1 MKAAVTG
8 ARGFVGRHLCEHLRA
23 VGDTVTELDHRGN
36 DPVDVTDGAAL
47 RSVLGRIEPDAVYHL
62 AAVSHIGEAWD
73 APARVFRLN
82 AEGTLHVLQA
92 CAEAGVGR
100 VLVVGS
106 ADEYGAVA
114 EHDLPIDEDTP
125 LRPITPYGASKTAA
139 DALALQAFL
148 GEGLETIRVRA
159 FNHTGPGQS
168 PAFLVPALARRI
180 AEAERTEHDEVTV
193 GNLDPVRDVS
203 DARDVV
209 RAYRALVER
218 GVPGEAYNVCSGR
231 GASVAELAQL
241 LLARARRPLQ
251 LVSDPALVRPVDV
264 PRLIGD
270 PRKLR
275 AATGWT
281 PAITLEQ
288 TLADVLEEARS
299 AGSID

>member
-1 MKAAVTG
+1 MRVVNASS
-8 ARGFVGRHLCEHLRA
+8 
-23 VGDTVTELDHRGN
+23 
-36 DPVDVTDGAAL
+36 
-47 RSVLGRIEPDAVYHL
+47 RSLL
-62 AAVSHIGEAWD
+62 
-73 APARVFRLN
+73 
-82 AEGTLHVLQA
+82 
-92 CAEAGVGR
+92 
-100 VLVVGS
+100 
-106 ADEYGAVA
+106 
-114 EHDLPIDEDTP
+114 
-125 LRPITPYGASKTAA
+125 
-139 DALALQAFL
+139 
-148 GEGLETIRVRA
+148 
-159 FNHTGPGQS
+159 
-168 PAFLVPALARRI
+168 RRI
-180 AEAERTEHDEVTV
+180 TEAERTEHDEVTV

-209 RAYRALVER
+209 RAYRLLVDR